1 MNRPLAAI
9 VMAAGQGK
17 RMADPSKPK
26 VLYEIGGEPM
36 LGHVLRLCTKCK
48 AEPLVCIIGYG
59 RDAVK
64 SFISERFPAI
74 LTAVQDQQLGTAHAV
89 HQAKSQLEGFQ
100 GDVLILSGDVPLL
113 TEITAKSLI
122 SEHQSRN
129 AIATVLSVNLTNPT
143 GYGRIIRDDS
153 GNLSRIVEEKDAT
166 PFERKVTEIN
176 SGIYVFDAQ
185 TLFSI
190 IDKID
195 RKNAQGEYYLT
206 DTFALLIAQ
215 GKPVAV
221 AITNDRIEVSGVNTK
236 DQLAELETEYNKRN

>member
-1 MNRPLAAI
+1 
-9 VMAAGQGK
+9 MAAGQGK

-36 LGHVLRLCTKCK
+36 LGHVLRLCTNLK
-48 AEPLVCIIGYG
+48 ADPIVCIIGYG

-64 SFISERFPAI
+64 SFISGRFPAI
-74 LTAVQDQQLGTAHAV
+74 STAIQDQQLGTAHANQ
-89 HQAKSQLEGFQ
+89 QAKAVLQDFD

-113 TEITAKSLI
+113 TQKTADNLI
-122 SEHQSRN
+122 AEHRARN
-129 AIATVLSVNLTNPT
+129 AIATVLSVNLTNPI
-143 GYGRIIRDDS
+143 GYGRIIRDNM

-166 PFERKVTEIN
+166 PEEQKVTEVN
-176 SGIYVFDAQ
+176 SGIYVFDAK

-190 IDKID
+190 IGQID

-221 AITNDRIEVSGVNTK
+221 ATTNDPIEVAGVNTK
-236 DQLAELETEYNKRN
+236 DQLAVLEEEFRLRN

>member
-1 MNRPLAAI
+1 
-9 VMAAGQGK
+9 MAAGQGK

-36 LGHVLRLCTKCK
+36 LGHVLRLCIKCK
-48 AEPLVCIIGYG
+48 ADPIVCIIGYG

-64 SFISERFPAI
+64 SFISERFTAI
-74 LTAVQDQQLGTAHAV
+74 STAIQDQQFGTAHAV
-89 HQAKSQLEGFQ
+89 QQAKSQLGCFQ
-100 GDVLILSGDVPLL
+100 GNVLILSGDVPLL
-113 TEITAKSLI
+113 TEKTANALI
-122 SEHQSRN
+122 AEHRSRN

-143 GYGRIIRDDS
+143 GYGRIIRDS
-153 GNLSRIVEEKDAT
+153 AGNLSRIVEEKDAT
-166 PFERKVTEIN
+166 TDERKVTEIN
-176 SGIYVFDAQ
+176 SGIYVFDAT

-215 GKPVAV
+215 GKQVAV
-221 AITNDRIEVSGVNTK
+221 ATTNDPIEVSGVNTK
-236 DQLAELETEYNKRN
+236 DQLAVLEAEYRQRN